1 MVANVEE
8 DGSAGGIL
16 KTGDVLLAI
25 DGLPVKSNGLINYD
39 GEDVNMNEIVE
50 RKFAGDVIDLKIW
63 RNKEAI

>member
-1 MVANVEE
+1 MGLRAV
-8 DGSAGGIL
+8 L

-25 DGLPVKSNGLINYD
+25 DGLPVKSNGLINYV

-63 RNKEAI
+63 RDKEAIEKKVTLK